1 MRASRFISERLNF
14 RGRITVAATAVSFF
28 VIILSLMVL
37 GGFKREIR
45 RGISSLMGDVQMT
58 ASSLSYYGEG
68 EPISTDA
75 SYLPY
80 LSECKGVEELTPAIY
95 RTAVVKNGSE
105 IEGVLIKA
113 LPSADSSLTVAI
125 PSTLADKLGLKEGD
139 RMLTYF
145 IGDRVKIRNF
155 KVREIY
161 GDLLRADDKML
172 VFANLGDLQR
182 VNGWDSTMVSAL
194 EIKLSDYY
202 RSSDREKTK
211 AAELSTLTGIYASD
225 GEAPLVATAA
235 SQRFSRLFDW
245 LNLLDFNVLAI
256 LVLMILVAG
265 FNMVSGLLIMLFR
278 HTGTIGTLKALG
290 MNNRRIA
297 TVFLR
302 VASGVVLKGMA
313 IGGGAALL
321 FALVQSTTHF
331 LRLNPENYFV
341 SFVPVAVNLPQIL
354 LVCAIAY
361 GAIMLLLL
369 LPSIFISRV
378 DPSETVRVK

>member
-68 EPISTDA
+68 EPISADA

-80 LSECKGVEELTPAIY
+80 LRECKGVEELTPAIY

-155 KVREIY
+155 TVREIY
-161 GDLLRADDKML
+161 RDLLRADDKML
-172 VFANLGDLQR
+172 VFANLEDLQR

-202 RSSDREKTK
+202 RSNDREKTK

-225 GEAPLVATAA
+225 WEAPLVATAA

-290 MNNRRIA
+290 MDNRRIA
-297 TVFLR
+297 AVFLR
-302 VASGVVLKGMA
+302 VSSGVVLKGMA

-321 FALVQSTTHF
+321 FALVQSATHF

-354 LVCAIAY
+354 LICAIAY

>member
-1 MRASRFISERLNF
+1 
-14 RGRITVAATAVSFF
+14 
-28 VIILSLMVL
+28 MVL

-68 EPISTDA
+68 EPISADA

-80 LSECKGVEELTPAIY
+80 LRECKGVEELTPAIY

-113 LPSADSSLTVAI
+113 LPSADSSLTVSI

-155 KVREIY
+155 TVREIY
-161 GDLLRADDKML
+161 RDLLRADDKML

-182 VNGWDSTMVSAL
+182 VNGWDSTMVSAF
-194 EIKLSDYY
+194 EIKLLDYY
-202 RSSDREKTK
+202 RRSDREKTK
-211 AAELSTLTGIYASD
+211 AAELSTLSGIYASE
-225 GEAPLVATAA
+225 GEAPLAATAS

-290 MNNRRIA
+290 MDNRRIA
-297 TVFLR
+297 AVFLR
-302 VASGVVLKGMA
+302 VSSGVVLKGMA

-321 FALVQSTTHF
+321 FALVQSATHF

-354 LVCAIAY
+354 LICAIAY

>member
-37 GGFKREIR
+37 GGFKLEIR

-68 EPISTDA
+68 EPISADA
-75 SYLPY
+75 SYLPR
-80 LSECKGVEELTPAIY
+80 LRQCKGVEELTPAIY

-155 KVREIY
+155 TVREIY
-161 GDLLRADDKML
+161 RDLLRADDKML

-202 RSSDREKTK
+202 RSNDREKTK
-211 AAELSTLTGIYASD
+211 AAELSTLTGIYASE

-256 LVLMILVAG
+256 LLLMILVAG

-290 MNNRRIA
+290 MDNRRIA
-297 TVFLR
+297 MVFLR

-321 FALVQSTTHF
+321 FALVQSATHF

>member
-1 MRASRFISERLNF
+1 
-14 RGRITVAATAVSFF
+14 
-28 VIILSLMVL
+28 MVL

-80 LSECKGVEELTPAIY
+80 LRECKGVEELTPAIY

-155 KVREIY
+155 TVREIY
-161 GDLLRADDKML
+161 RDLLRADDKML

-211 AAELSTLTGIYASD
+211 AVELSTLTGIYASE
-225 GEAPLVATAA
+225 GEAPLV
-235 SQRFSRLFDW
+235 
-245 LNLLDFNVLAI
+245 
-256 LVLMILVAG
+256 
-265 FNMVSGLLIMLFR
+265 
-278 HTGTIGTLKALG
+278 
-290 MNNRRIA
+290 
-297 TVFLR
+297 
-302 VASGVVLKGMA
+302 
-313 IGGGAALL
+313 
-321 FALVQSTTHF
+321 
-331 LRLNPENYFV
+331 
-341 SFVPVAVNLPQIL
+341 
-354 LVCAIAY
+354 
-361 GAIMLLLL
+361 
-369 LPSIFISRV
+369 
-378 DPSETVRVK
+378 